1 MTALCSRNSTA
12 ASIHECIVLPV
23 AGWRMNT
30 NWKKDR
36 RLGSTT
42 VTQNATLTVSV
53 EYTFSLLREPENWER
68 IRVLKIRPLDPYRL
82 SSELK
87 VLGVARSACSEQ
99 LASASIAQ
107 LHPRP
112 ICILRW
118 QASRGAP
125 LPSQGNRGS
134 TQPPYKA
141 ASTGARAREGEQR
154 RQIAA
159 GWLRNWAPTD
169 SDREVR
175 EGARGGAHLSCNTPP
190 ARTSTGSGGA
200 GGRRAQAEEGKAARS
215 GDTEPG
221 GVGGSG
227 GAEAREGMGHRRVGA
242 RADSQCVA
250 VSLCVRAHARCYFFF
265 LHKM

>member
-1 MTALCSRNSTA
+1 LLGSGICEHSTA
-12 ASIHECIVLPV
+12 ASSADLHL
-23 AGWRMNT
+23 A
-30 NWKKDR
+30 
-36 RLGSTT
+36 
-42 VTQNATLTVSV
+42 LTGV
-53 EYTFSLLREPENWER
+53 ERSPTP
-68 IRVLKIRPLDPYRL
+68 I
-82 SSELK
+82 
-87 VLGVARSACSEQ
+87 ARQS
-99 LASASIAQ
+99 
-107 LHPRP
+107 
-112 ICILRW
+112 
-118 QASRGAP
+118 
-125 LPSQGNRGS
+125 
-134 TQPPYKA
+134 PPFKA